1 MKFKSLPGVIVIA
14 VFALTLTAAAFG
26 QNAPKI
32 AIKQTEHNFGEVNR
46 GAALQ
51 HTFVL
56 KNEGKADL
64 EIRNVA
70 PS

>member
-1 MKFKSLPGVIVIA
+1 MRFKFFAGMIA
-14 VFALTLTAAAFG
+14 IALVMTAAAFG
-26 QNAPKI
+26 QSAPRI

-51 HTFVL
+51 HSFVF
-56 KNEGKADL
+56 KNEGRADL
-64 EIRNVA
+64 EIKNVA

>member
-1 MKFKSLPGVIVIA
+1 MKFKSLAGVILIG
-14 VFALTLTAAAFG
+14 LMMTAAALA
-26 QNAPKI
+26 QSAPRI

-51 HTFVL
+51 HSFVF